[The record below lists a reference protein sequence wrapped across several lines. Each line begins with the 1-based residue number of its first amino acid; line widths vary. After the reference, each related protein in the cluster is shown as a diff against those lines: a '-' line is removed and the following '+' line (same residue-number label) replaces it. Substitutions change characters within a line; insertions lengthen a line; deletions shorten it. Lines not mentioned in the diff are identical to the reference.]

1 MSIEILANTATA
13 TSVVITILGILLS
26 VFSKKETKTII
37 KQESIHIDN
46 RITEAKDKLK
56 SIERYITFNQR
67 ANNMII
73 VGQYIVGAV
82 LASSFIQE
90 SLSTNIIGLLGLIV
104 LISSTAQQHYKPAQ
118 KVIAGK
124 KRSSLL
130 KSKIRE
136 IEDDLV
142 ELRLQNN
149 GKMTNEIRILEQ
161 PLIKRISEE
170 LSDIDDLENKDYQ
183 NLEHKVVQTK

>member
-1 MSIEILANTATA
+1 M
-13 TSVVITILGILLS
+13 
-26 VFSKKETKTII
+26 
-37 KQESIHIDN
+37 
-46 RITEAKDKLK
+46 
-56 SIERYITFNQR
+56 
-67 ANNMII
+67 
-73 VGQYIVGAV
+73 GAV

-118 KVIAGK
+118 KVIASK

-142 ELRLQNN
+142 ELRLQNI

-161 PLIKRISEE
+161 PLIKRISEV
-170 LSDIDDLENKDYQ
+170 LSDIEDLENKDYQ